1 MALTVI
7 KSSGTNFVGN
17 VATNVATLYSG
28 YIPPIVVNDISSQF
42 DGTKANFTLQV
53 DMTTISTVV
62 DSKDVQVSL
71 NGFLLAPYVTTYSW
85 PWIVEYDSFKGF
97 RVSGSNLIIYNA
109 PGIGDQATVIIAST
123 SASKQYRRYPFSATT
138 IALGD

>member
-1 MALTVI
+1 
-7 KSSGTNFVGN
+7 
-17 VATNVATLYSG
+17 
-28 YIPPIVVNDISSQF
+28 
-42 DGTKANFTLQV
+42 
-53 DMTTISTVV
+53 MTTISTVV